1 MFPYTVASC
10 CLYSSEEEE
19 QSQRKG
25 NAQVE
30 VNKVVKLLN
39 QLFSVEIQKYNKP
52 ANKLLDYKI
61 YHMYIIRKYIIRN
74 VCNTD
79 NT

>member
-10 CLYSSEEEE
+10 RLYSSEKEE

-39 QLFSVEIQKYNKP
+39 QLVTE
-52 ANKLLDYKI
+52 
-61 YHMYIIRKYIIRN
+61 RN
-74 VCNTD
+74 VNMVKGQIVASGYQVKSAIFELTSMLSRK
-79 NT
+79 